1 MSRLTIRRLLEQRFI
16 EQLGDLPTSWENMP
30 FSPPQGSPWQAVD
43 VIIASTQQPTLGDD
57 HYRVVGFLQV
67 LLAYP
72 TNTGVEAAML
82 RAEAVSE
89 AFPRGMVLTSGGV
102 SVLIDSTAEI
112 TRGRVLSGLFQL
124 PVNVPFTAD
133 VNV

>member
-1 MSRLTIRRLLEQRFI
+1 MSRLTIRRLLEQRFVA
-16 EQLGDLPTSWENMP
+16 ELGDLPTSWENMP
-30 FSPPQGSPWQAVD
+30 FTPPQGGAWQAVD
-43 VIIASTQQPTLGDD
+43 VIFASTQQPTLGDD
-57 HYRVVGFLQV
+57 HYRVAGFLQV

-72 TNTGVEAAML
+72 TNVGVEAAML
-82 RAEAVSE
+82 RAETVTA
-89 AFPRGMVLTSGGV
+89 AFPRGLLLMSGGV
-102 SVLIDSTAEI
+102 SVLIGSTAEI